1 MKIRNQNHDEQVK
14 EIIEEMKAQ
23 GVLDEILPPGQTGI
37 IEIEF
42 SGRTIQCQVRNQVE
56 DRGLNQRR
64 PEIVE

>member
-1 MKIRNQNHDEQVK
+1 MKTGNNYQDQRAR

-37 IEIEF
+37 LEIEF

>member
-1 MKIRNQNHDEQVK
+1 MKTGNNNQDQRAR

-37 IEIEF
+37 FEIEF